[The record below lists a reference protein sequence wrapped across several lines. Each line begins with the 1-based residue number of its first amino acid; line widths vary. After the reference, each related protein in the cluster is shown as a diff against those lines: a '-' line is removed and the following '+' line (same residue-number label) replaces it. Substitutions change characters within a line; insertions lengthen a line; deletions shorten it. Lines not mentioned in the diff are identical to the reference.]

1 MAIPNGGPGQHG
13 PVRSDALT
21 VQMAAMASAPLLL
34 LMGSVVL
41 RTSRRG
47 RRHRRPVPA
56 AASDLSAHFDSRQL
70 AELAELLLATAAT
83 ERARLD
89 QQLADYVAGRT
100 VGYVT
105 AVANLDDGISLELSD
120 GQHLA
125 LNGIAHRSRRLIRAH
140 ASADLLRPVWAEREH
155 HSYRLLLHGHRGG
168 PVELYARRMVLR
180 VKP

>member
-1 MAIPNGGPGQHG
+1 MP
-13 PVRSDALT
+13 DC
-21 VQMAAMASAPLLL
+21 ASGRDGDGPLLL
-34 LMGSVVL
+34 MMSSVVL
-41 RTSRRG
+41 RTSRRAG
-47 RRHRRPVPA
+47 RQRRPGPA

-70 AELAELLLATAAT
+70 AELAEL
-83 ERARLD
+83 
-89 QQLADYVAGRT
+89 ADYVAGRT

-105 AVANLDDGISLELSD
+105 VVANLDDGISLELSD

-140 ASADLLRPVWAEREH
+140 PGADLLRPVWAEREH
-155 HSYRLLLHGHRGG
+155 HSYRLPLHGHRGG

>member
-1 MAIPNGGPGQHG
+1 
-13 PVRSDALT
+13 
-21 VQMAAMASAPLLL
+21 MAATASAPLLL

-41 RTSRRG
+41 RTSRRA
-47 RRHRRPVPA
+47 RRHRRPGPA
-56 AASDLSAHFDSRQL
+56 AASDLSAHFDSGQL

>member
-1 MAIPNGGPGQHG
+1 MM
-13 PVRSDALT
+13 S
-21 VQMAAMASAPLLL
+21 
-34 LMGSVVL
+34 SVA
-41 RTSRRG
+41 RGASRRS
-47 RRHRRPVPA
+47 RRHRRPGPA
-56 AASDLSAHFDSRQL
+56 AASDLSAHFESQQL
-70 AELAELLLATAAT
+70 DELAELLLATAAT

-89 QQLADYVAGRT
+89 RQLADYVAART

-155 HSYRLLLHGHRGG
+155 HSYRLPLHGRRGG